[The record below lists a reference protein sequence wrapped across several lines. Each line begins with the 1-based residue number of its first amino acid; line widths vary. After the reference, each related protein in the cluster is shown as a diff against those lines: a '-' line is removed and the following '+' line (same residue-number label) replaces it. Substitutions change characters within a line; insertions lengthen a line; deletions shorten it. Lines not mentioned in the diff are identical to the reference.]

1 MARLDGIFSVTYGK
15 KFDFNKMTPDPDGVA
30 FVGRQRGGQG
40 IAGHVARVP
49 DVEPNPTGSLTVA
62 LGGSYVLASF
72 VQQGPFYTGQNV
84 AVLTPIDGE
93 MPLAHRLFYS
103 MCIEANRYRYAAFG
117 REANRTLKTL
127 QLPDSVPAWVDD
139 VEIPDLPRMSSPA
152 NAPVALRPASS
163 WAEFKLGDLFNIAK
177 GSRLTRRSMLPG
189 RTPYIG
195 SSAVNN
201 GVTQWISK
209 EQQFPGGVL
218 TVPYNGSVGHA
229 FYQPTPFCAGD
240 DVHVL
245 APVNGADEYALMFVA
260 GAIRHEKYRFNYGR
274 KWHLDRMRASVIRLP
289 RVPESGIDIP
299 DWQYMSTYIRGL
311 NFSQSVAD
319 EVPEL
324 ATSK

>member
-1 MARLDGIFSVTYGK
+1 MARLDSIFTVAYGN
-15 KFDFNKMTPDPDGVA
+15 KFDFNKMTPDPDGIA
-30 FVGRQRGGQG
+30 FVGRRRGGQG
-40 IAGHVARVP
+40 IAGHVAAIPGVG
-49 DVEPNPTGSLTVA
+49 PNPSGSLTVA

-84 AVLTPIDGE
+84 AVLTPIDSS
-93 MPLAHRLFYS
+93 MPLAHRLYYS

-127 QLPDSVPAWVDD
+127 RLPDSVPDWVED

-152 NAPVALRPASS
+152 AAPVDLRAASS
-163 WAEFKLGDLFNIAK
+163 WAEFKLGELFSIAK
-177 GSRLTRRSMLPG
+177 GSRLTRRSMEPG
-189 RTPYIG
+189 ATPYIG

-209 EQQFPGGVL
+209 QPQFPGGVL

-229 FYQPTPFCAGD
+229 FYQPNPFCAGD

-245 APVNGADEYALMFVA
+245 LPLSPVDEYALMFVA

-274 KWHLDRMRASVIRLP
+274 KWHLDRMRNSAIRLP
-289 RVPESGIDIP
+289 RVPGSEADIP
-299 DWQYMSTYIRGL
+299 DWEYMSAYIRGL
-311 NFSQSVAD
+311 SFSQSLAD
-319 EVPEL
+319 GVPEL
-324 ATSK
+324 VDSP